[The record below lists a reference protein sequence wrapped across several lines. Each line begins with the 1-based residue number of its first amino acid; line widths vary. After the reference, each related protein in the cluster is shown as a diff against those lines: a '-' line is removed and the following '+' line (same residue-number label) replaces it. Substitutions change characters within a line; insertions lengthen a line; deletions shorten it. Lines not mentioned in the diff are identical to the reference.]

1 MNVLRKQAGR
11 FRRLTAIHIL
21 SCLRKQQFL
30 HAIVLRLWPSMLL
43 LGASIALLATCVT
56 APLWAGAGFAAAW
69 YLAFSG
75 KAFVALQRKKSTAR
89 HLVRSC
95 LMHTA

>member
-21 SCLRKQQFL
+21 SCLRQQQFL
-30 HAIVLRLWPSMLL
+30 HAIVLRQWPSMLL
-43 LGASIALLATCVT
+43 LGTSIALLATCVA
-56 APLWAGAGFAAAW
+56 APLWAGAGIAAAW

-75 KAFVALQRKKSTAR
+75 QAFVALQRKKSTAR
-89 HLVRSC
+89 HLARAC
-95 LMHTA
+95 LLHAA